1 MFSFLALGLEESFTG
16 TVSGETFALVG
27 HGARMVIVEKEFAET
42 DFLDIP
48 IWILQSV
55 IPFAFGVIAVLSLLS
70 TVTVW
75 LRGKQAS

>member
-1 MFSFLALGLEESFTG
+1 
-16 TVSGETFALVG
+16 
-27 HGARMVIVEKEFAET
+27 MVIVEKEFAET

-55 IPFAFGVIAVLSLLS
+55 IPFAFGLIALVYLVS

-75 LRGKQAS
+75 YQRDGRA